1 MKNYFQK
8 IYNETGQKPFT
19 FLNCFLNVLLPLV
32 VLILAAIVIPN
43 DGELAKILIA
53 LSFVIG
59 LAANVFVLFKRFKD
73 GKRVAILFFLG
84 LLASIAFF
92 CKLILFPLF
101 KLLLNLM
108 GSSTSIQTGDF
119 AGASAQ
125 NNRAFAEAGSLKLSA
140 FNWFNYDD
148 RVIDDIHIEAEEST
162 MANNQAWNSEL
173 RRSFTSDEDANA
185 RNMGYRDA
193 KQAYDSGVSLADITK
208 K

>member
-1 MKNYFQK
+1 MKKYFQK
-8 IYNETGQKPFT
+8 LYNETGQKPFT

-32 VLILAAIVIPN
+32 VFILAAIIIPN
-43 DGELAKILIA
+43 DGDMAMILIG

-59 LAANVFVLFKRFKD
+59 LVANVLVLFKRFKD
-73 GKRVAILFFLG
+73 GKRVAICFILG
-84 LLASIAFF
+84 LLASVAFF

-108 GSSTSIQTGDF
+108 GGAASVQTGDF

-125 NNRAFAEAGSLKLSA
+125 NNRAFAEAGSLKTSA
-140 FNWFNYDD
+140 FNWFIYDD
-148 RVIDDIHIEAEEST
+148 RVIEDIHIEAQEST
-162 MANNQAWNSEL
+162 MANDQAWNSEL
-173 RRSFTSDEDANA
+173 QRNFTSDEDTNA

>member
-1 MKNYFQK
+1 MKKYFQK
-8 IYNETGQKPFT
+8 LYNETGQKPFT
-19 FLNCFLNVLLPLV
+19 FLNCLLSLLAPFVVFLV
-32 VLILAAIVIPN
+32 VGLNTSDGGVVMLATGITALICWV
-43 DGELAKILIA
+43 
-53 LSFVIG
+53 
-59 LAANVFVLFKRFKD
+59 ANGFILFKRFNN
-73 GKRVAILFFLG
+73 GKRVAICFFLG
-84 LLASIAFF
+84 LLASVAFF

-108 GSSTSIQTGDF
+108 GGATAVQTGDF

-125 NNRAFAEAGSLKLSA
+125 NNRAFAEAGSLKTSA
-140 FNWFNYDD
+140 FNWFIYDD
-148 RVIDDIHIEAEEST
+148 RVMEDIHIEAQEST

-173 RRSFTSDEDANA
+173 QRSFTSEEDANA